1 MYPALLLLFMNIKV
15 ALSYLIGAL
24 DNYISI
30 SKMNM
35 KDKDEVLNTIITP
48 TLLKELRD
56 RGIFVLSEQELDLLS
71 KTIKETNLSDEV
83 IKVLDDYNKILLEV
97 MKNE

>member
-1 MYPALLLLFMNIKV
+1 M
-15 ALSYLIGAL
+15 GAL

-35 KDKDEVLNTIITP
+35 KDKNEVLDTIITP

>member
-1 MYPALLLLFMNIKV
+1 MNIKG
-15 ALSYLIGAL
+15 ALSYLMGAL

-35 KDKDEVLNTIITP
+35 KDKNEVLDTIITP